1 MTTGEQE
8 GMAWGLPVQVVYG
21 LRSDDAAPQF
31 WLAFVLVARA
41 QLSAEDIHRAAQG
54 EPPVYLIP
62 AMAA

>member
-1 MTTGEQE
+1 
-8 GMAWGLPVQVVYG
+8 MAWGLPVQVVYG